1 MRLLVDGVTRLCRVG
16 ERRDDVVVL
25 GRAVVVVRAG
35 VVTLERRVDVTG
47 GRELV
52 WRTGRACADDEL
64 VERRTGLTAPCEVER
79 VVVAVGV
86 TRRAVDGRSVP
97 TVGLLLPTALR
108 SAASVTWRDAGV
120 VRAGCCG
127 KLRRLDVLTLRLDV
141 PGLRITGLV
150 VRRGAVLIARFVGL
164 VRRSAVF
171 IVLPVEVVRRPAAST
186 VLLLGLVRRAALP
199 TPRLG
204 CEVPLLLAS
213 RREPRPAE
221 EAATRRDRPAA
232 FDGVNCGV
240 YLTLRLA

>member
-1 MRLLVDGVTRLCRVG
+1 M
-16 ERRDDVVVL
+16 
-25 GRAVVVVRAG
+25 
-35 VVTLERRVDVTG
+35 TLERRVDVTG

-52 WRTGRACADDEL
+52 WRTGRACADDEP
-64 VERRTGLTAPCEVER
+64 VERRTGLTPPCEVER

-127 KLRRLDVLTLRLDV
+127 KLRRLDV